1 MAKRG
6 SGPDFIE
13 ALARGLEVIQA
24 LGDAHGTMTISELA
38 EKTNLARPTVRRILL
53 TLEELGYV
61 RTSKE
66 GSALTPRVLELG
78 VSYIQSQGL
87 WDIARPHMEAL
98 VAQTHESSSIAQLDG
113 SDIVYVARVAVPK
126 IVALRVGIGTRFP
139 AASTSLGKVLLA
151 DLGQEELDAVLA
163 QPSRSGVVARR
174 EVDRAELERELA
186 DTRAKGWCMTD
197 QDLAVGIR
205 SVAAPLRDA
214 TGRVVA
220 ALNVNAHAGQT
231 SVDRLLEHHLPRL
244 LSTASSIS
252 EDYVRRNQL
261 R

>member
-24 LGDAHGTMTISELA
+24 LGDAT
-38 EKTNLARPTVRRILL
+38 
-53 TLEELGYV
+53 
-61 RTSKE
+61 
-66 GSALTPRVLELG
+66 
-78 VSYIQSQGL
+78 
-87 WDIARPHMEAL
+87 
-98 VAQTHESSSIAQLDG
+98 
-113 SDIVYVARVAVPK
+113 
-126 IVALRVGIGTRFP
+126 TR
-139 AASTSLGKVLLA
+139 KVLLA
-151 DLGQEELDAVLA
+151 GLGQEELDAVLA

-174 EVDRAELERELA
+174 EVDRAELDRELA

-231 SVDRLLEHHLPRL
+231 SVDRLLEHHLLRL
-244 LSTASSIS
+244 LYGIR
-252 EDYVRRNQL
+252 DQ
-261 R
+261 

>member
-24 LGDAHGTMTISELA
+24 LGDAHDTMTMSELA
-38 EKTNLARPTVRRILL
+38 EKTDLARPTVRRILL

-78 VSYIQSQGL
+78 VSYIHSQGL

-113 SDIVYVARVAVPK
+113 SDIIYVARVAVPK

-151 DLGQEELDAVLA
+151 DLGQEELDAALA
-163 QPSRSGVVARR
+163 QPSRAGVVARR
-174 EVDRAELERELA
+174 EVDRVELDRELA

-244 LSTASSIS
+244 LSTASAIS
-252 EDYVRRNQL
+252 EDYVRRNQF